1 MCSLYI
7 HITLPKQTSLISKVD
22 HKAHN
27 AGADPLCQCLMALY
41 DSTTLQEYLWFIKD
55 LGLIFIISI
64 SYDNIVLNKVVAET

>member
-7 HITLPKQTSLISKVD
+7 HIALPKQTSLISKVD
-22 HKAHN
+22 HKSHN